1 MPKVDD
7 RLFSE
12 LYDAVVTGNI
22 DACRKWLG
30 EFALHAG
37 GDHHHYEE
45 TMLSVGEKV
54 YGEFRKIG
62 GNTAASKYITMTEVL
77 TGFSEERFMFL
88 GEGALAPDVVDLAG
102 KLSAAAEDAI
112 MNESDALAET
122 LEAERETRAEAAATN
137 TSRVAALEHQIK
149 ALDERLVLEM
159 GERGRLVEQSKRF
172 PPERMKM
179 LEVQNEQLE
188 AMLSETRDQLEAQRK
203 LNQDTKLK
211 YDTQRQQAL
220 GEMQLRHKKET
231 KRMAAGAKAEKR
243 RALADRDEATR
254 TEIER
259 LVTEHDRALAQ
270 LKDESEEPI
279 FALTEIHNERLQEA
293 ENLKMQA
300 LGNKEASH
308 KDFLRELKKEL
319 KRTRLNSTEHLNAT
333 KTAHVRVIAEME
345 SSHRDTVRALQLQL
359 FRLRKEMASSGL
371 LGNSTN
377 HMAASSRNAAGGGG
391 GKLGRNRPATSPPR
405 GDQRF
410 LDQDGRMVEERRDY
424 STGNQRPSEGSGH
437 VASPVD
443 LLLQGKQFV
452 IYPPPKS

>member
-137 TSRVAALEHQIK
+137 TSR
-149 ALDERLVLEM
+149 
-159 GERGRLVEQSKRF
+159 
-172 PPERMKM
+172 
-179 LEVQNEQLE
+179 
-188 AMLSETRDQLEAQRK
+188 
-203 LNQDTKLK
+203 
-211 YDTQRQQAL
+211 
-220 GEMQLRHKKET
+220 
-231 KRMAAGAKAEKR
+231 
-243 RALADRDEATR
+243 
-254 TEIER
+254 
-259 LVTEHDRALAQ
+259 
-270 LKDESEEPI
+270 
-279 FALTEIHNERLQEA
+279 
-293 ENLKMQA
+293 
-300 LGNKEASH
+300 
-308 KDFLRELKKEL
+308 
-319 KRTRLNSTEHLNAT
+319 
-333 KTAHVRVIAEME
+333 
-345 SSHRDTVRALQLQL
+345 
-359 FRLRKEMASSGL
+359 
-371 LGNSTN
+371 
-377 HMAASSRNAAGGGG
+377 
-391 GKLGRNRPATSPPR
+391 RPA
-405 GDQRF
+405 
-410 LDQDGRMVEERRDY
+410 
-424 STGNQRPSEGSGH
+424 
-437 VASPVD
+437 
-443 LLLQGKQFV
+443 
-452 IYPPPKS
+452 